1 MVNRVAGPQTAA
13 VAKFLLNVSLGL
25 GLLIDPVY
33 SSPLDSSW
41 IWIDLPSRWGIVII
55 FAHLEIIY
63 EFINKN
69 SIFENKQ
76 K

>member
-1 MVNRVAGPQTAA
+1 M
-13 VAKFLLNVSLGL
+13 AKFLLNVSLGL

-33 SSPLDSSW
+33 SSPLYFSW
-41 IWIDLPSRWGIVII
+41 IWIDLPSPWGIVINL
-55 FAHLEIIY
+55 AHLEMIY
-63 EFINKN
+63 ESINKN